1 MISVGLVTLGCPK
14 NQVDSEIMLGLLDQ
28 AHFRIVDDVEEAD
41 VLIVNT
47 CGFIESAKKE
57 SIDTILELSEYKLSG
72 RLKLLV
78 VTGCLA
84 QRYHDDLK
92 QEIPEIDAILGTGN
106 FDQIAEVIRAGL
118 DGAAMGGVT
127 TPEFEYRKDLPRV
140 TTSPAYTAYVKI
152 AEGCN
157 NRCSYCIIPALR
169 GPVKSRSIEDIVEEV
184 RDLAERDVKEVI
196 LVAQDTTVYGIDRY
210 GKLMLPTLLQELVK
224 IEKLHWVRIMYSYP
238 DHINDELIEVMAK
251 EPKICKYL
259 DLPIQHASDRI
270 LERMNRPTKRVEVE
284 RLIAKIRQ
292 AIPDVV
298 IRTSLIVGFPGETE
312 EDFRELLDFVQTVR
326 FDRLGVFTYS
336 REENTPADQMEGHLS
351 EDVKEERWDAI
362 MAVQK
367 DIALEHNEALI
378 DQVVEV
384 LVEEIYS
391 EEEAI
396 IFGRTQWDAPE
407 IDNLVYVHNCRA
419 QIGDVIKARI
429 VDAMEY
435 DLVGEEIK

>member
-28 AHFRIVDDVEEAD
+28 AQFQIVDDVEDAD

-72 RLKLLV
+72 RLKYLV

-84 QRYHDDLK
+84 QRYHDELIK
-92 QEIPEIDAILGTGN
+92 EIPEIDAILGTGN
-106 FDQIAEVIRAGL
+106 FDQIAEVIRKGLAGS
-118 DGAAMGGVT
+118 GMSGVT

-140 TTSPAYTAYVKI
+140 TTSPADTAYVKI

-157 NRCSYCIIPALR
+157 NRCSYCIIPELR
-169 GPVKSRSIEDIVEEV
+169 GDVKSRSMEDIVAEV
-184 RDLAERDVKEVI
+184 QALVDRGVKEVI
-196 LVAQDTTVYGIDRY
+196 LVAQDTTVYGVDRY
-210 GKLMLPTLLQELVK
+210 GKLMLASLLQELVK
-224 IEKLHWVRIMYSYP
+224 VDHLHWIRIMYSYP
-238 DHINDELIEVMAK
+238 DHINDELIDVMAK

-259 DLPIQHASDRI
+259 DLPIQHASDRV
-270 LERMNRPTKRVEVE
+270 LKRMNRPTRRAEVE
-284 RLIAKIRQ
+284 TLIAKIRK

-312 EDFRELLDFVQTVR
+312 EDFAELMDFVQKVR

-336 REENTPADQMEGHLS
+336 REENTPADRMEGHLP
-351 EDVKEERWDAI
+351 EEVKEERWDAI

-367 DIALEHNEALI
+367 DISLAHNEALI
-378 DQVVEV
+378 DTDVEV

-396 IFGRTQWDAPE
+396 VFGRTQWDAPE

-419 QIGDVIKARI
+419 QIGELIKARI

-435 DLVGEEIK
+435 DLVGEEI

>member
-28 AHFRIVDDVEEAD
+28 AQYHIVDDAEEAD

-47 CGFIESAKKE
+47 CGFIESAKRE

-72 RLKLLV
+72 RLKYLI

-84 QRYHDDLK
+84 QRYHDELK
-92 QEIPEIDAILGTGN
+92 DEIPEIDAILGTGN
-106 FDQIAEVIRAGL
+106 FDRIAEVVRQGL
-118 DGAAMGGVT
+118 EGSGTGGVS
-127 TPEFEYRKDLPRV
+127 TPDFEYRSGLPRV
-140 TTSPAYTAYVKI
+140 MTTPAYTAYVKI

-157 NRCSYCIIPALR
+157 NRCSYCIIPDLR
-169 GPVKSRSIEDIVEEV
+169 GPVKSRSMEDIVEEV
-184 RDLAERDVKEVI
+184 RNLAAGGVKEVI

-210 GKLMLPTLLQELVK
+210 GRLMLASLLQELAR
-224 IEKLHWVRIMYSYP
+224 IEELHWIRIMYSYP
-238 DHINDELIEVMAK
+238 DHINDELIELMAR

-259 DLPIQHASDRI
+259 DLPIQHAADRI
-270 LERMNRPTKRVEVE
+270 LELMNRPTRRAEVE
-284 RLIAKIRQ
+284 GLIAKLRR
-292 AIPDVV
+292 AIPGVV

-312 EDFRELLDFVQTVR
+312 ADFGELLDFVKTVR

-336 REENTPADQMEGHLS
+336 REENTAADRLEGHLS
-351 EDVKEERWDAI
+351 EEVKEERWDAV

-367 DIALEHNEALI
+367 DIALERNEALI
-378 DQVVEV
+378 GRIVEV
-384 LVEEIYS
+384 LVEETYS
-391 EEEAI
+391 DEEKI
-396 IFGRTQWDAPE
+396 VFGRTQWDAPE

-419 QIGDVIKARI
+419 RVGDLVKARI
-429 VDAMEY
+429 TDAMEY

>member
-28 AHFRIVDDVEEAD
+28 AQFQIVDDVEDAD

-72 RLKLLV
+72 RLKYLV

-84 QRYHDDLK
+84 QRYHDELIK
-92 QEIPEIDAILGTGN
+92 EIPEIDAILGTGN
-106 FDQIAEVIRAGL
+106 FDQIAEVIRKGLAGS
-118 DGAAMGGVT
+118 GMSGVT

-157 NRCSYCIIPALR
+157 NRCSYCIIPELR
-169 GPVKSRSIEDIVEEV
+169 GDVKSRSMEDIVAEV
-184 RDLAERDVKEVI
+184 QALVDRGVKEVI
-196 LVAQDTTVYGIDRY
+196 LVAQDTTVYGVDRY
-210 GKLMLPTLLQELVK
+210 GKLMLASLLQELVK
-224 IEKLHWVRIMYSYP
+224 VDHLHWIRIMYSYP
-238 DHINDELIEVMAK
+238 DHINDELIDVMAK

-259 DLPIQHASDRI
+259 DLPIQHASDRV
-270 LERMNRPTKRVEVE
+270 LKRMNRPTRRAEVE
-284 RLIAKIRQ
+284 TLIAKIRK

-312 EDFRELLDFVQTVR
+312 EDFAELMDFVQKVR

-336 REENTPADQMEGHLS
+336 REENTPADRMEGHLP
-351 EDVKEERWDAI
+351 EEVKEERWDAI

-367 DIALEHNEALI
+367 DISLAHNEALI
-378 DQVVEV
+378 DTDVEV

-396 IFGRTQWDAPE
+396 VFGRTQWDAPE

-419 QIGDVIKARI
+419 QIGERIKARI

-435 DLVGEEIK
+435 DLVGEEI